1 MSTPPLTPAEQAA
14 AEAIV
19 AYWTPLDG
27 EPDIDVDDVAD
38 EARAVV
44 AAVRPI
50 TDAEALADAA
60 RVLRRVLED
69 DDYAEQVDI
78 YLDEKAAYGV
88 VAAAKQL
95 DVWAQR
101 LRQSLSRPTEENR

>member
-1 MSTPPLTPAEQAA
+1 MTVPLTPAEQAA

-44 AAVRPI
+44 AAVRPA
-50 TDAEALADAA
+50 TWYEAAAFLRSIADEPGVRDAA
-60 RVLRRVLED
+60 
-69 DDYAEQVDI
+69 DI
-78 YLDEKAAYGV
+78 LDNAA
-88 VAAAKQL
+88 
-95 DVWAQR
+95 
-101 LRQSLSRPTEENR
+101 QSLSRPTSEETQK